1 MSFLGI
7 MAGFRGCED
16 QVGAGTY
23 TPSGN
28 KDSGKK
34 IVAIGIVETAEIT
47 SFQYKSKT
55 GADVVING
63 KAWMGVSL
71 QPSAG
76 ANGYIPLDF
85 PSDNVIVASGN
96 VRMFFG

>member
-7 MAGFRGCED
+7 IAGFRGCED

-23 TPSGN
+23 TPSG

-34 IVAIGIVETAEIT
+34 IVAIGIVAAAEVT
-47 SFQYKSKT
+47 SFQYKQT
-55 GADVVING
+55 IGNDIVIDG

-71 QPSAG
+71 SSSTP

-85 PSDNVIVASGN
+85 PSDNVIVASGT

>member
-7 MAGFRGCED
+7 MAGFRGAED

-23 TPSGN
+23 TPSG

-34 IVAIGIVETAEIT
+34 IVAIGIVATAEVT
-47 SFQYKSKT
+47 SFQYKSKP
-55 GADVVING
+55 GADVVIDG
-63 KAWMGVSL
+63 KAWQGVSL
-71 QPSAG
+71 LASVG

-85 PSDNVIVASGN
+85 PSDNVIVASGT

>member
-1 MSFLGI
+1 MSGFTAI

-23 TPSGN
+23 TPSG

-34 IVAIGIVETAEIT
+34 IVAIGVVADTNVT
-47 SFQYKSKT
+47 SFQYKLNA
-55 GADVVING
+55 GGDVVIDG

-71 QPSAG
+71 LASVG
-76 ANGYIPLDF
+76 TNGYIPLDF
-85 PSDNVIVASGN
+85 PSDNVIVASGT

>member
-1 MSFLGI
+1 MSGFTAI
-7 MAGFRGCED
+7 MAGFRGAED

-23 TPSGN
+23 TPSG

-34 IVAIGIVETAEIT
+34 IVAIGIVETAEVT
-47 SFQYKSKT
+47 SFQYKQKA
-55 GADVVING
+55 GADIVIDG

-71 QPSAG
+71 SPTAG

-85 PSDNVIVASGN
+85 PSDNVIVASGT